1 MLKTKI
7 YFNIFISWMFLCL
20 GIYLL
25 FFSENN
31 TLLYEFPLRIILGLL
46 LVPVNAVLCLRWI
59 NILRTN

>member
-1 MLKTKI
+1 MSKTKI

-25 FFSENN
+25 FFSKNN
-31 TLLYEFPLRIILGLL
+31 TLFYEFPLRIIIGLL

-59 NILRTN
+59 NIMRTN